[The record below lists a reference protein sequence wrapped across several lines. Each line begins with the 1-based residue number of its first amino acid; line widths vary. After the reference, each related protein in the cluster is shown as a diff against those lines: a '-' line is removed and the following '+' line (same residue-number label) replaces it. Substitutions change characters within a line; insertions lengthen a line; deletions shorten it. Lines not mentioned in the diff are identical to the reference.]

1 MLVYDQLFD
10 SDGNVL
16 DNVIISTAVSA
27 SSTALANTFTEPAS
41 YVFASGVGTAYGFPD
56 TFTGKCLLVVSGSTQ
71 PLATTQVLFCNSKVW
86 YRASVTD
93 NWKDEGNFTT
103 EQLDEVAQLRQK
115 VLGVESLLTGVVP
128 VGTICMFSGTF
139 GGDDNRYPIP
149 LGTSTP
155 NTNWC
160 ICDGVTTNGLV
171 VPDLRNR
178 FIVGSG
184 SDYNTGNTGGAS
196 SQTVSVAGSVGA
208 TTLSVSQMPSHTHT
222 YLKARYVNGYGGG
235 SPYNGCAWGGKNSSD
250 KGVSTSSSSTGGSS
264 SHTHTFTGTSTTVST
279 LPPYYAL
286 AFIIMIKAS
295 A

>member
-16 DNVIISTAVSA
+16 DNVIIGTAVSA

-128 VGTICMFSGTF
+128 LGTICMFSGTF
-139 GGDDNRYPIP
+139 GGVDNRYPIP
-149 LGTSTP
+149 LGTSVP

-184 SDYNTGNTGGAS
+184 SDYITGNTGGAS
-196 SQTVSVAGSVGA
+196 SQSVTVSGSVGS
-208 TTLSVSQMPSHTHT
+208 TTLSTSQMPSHTHSITGT
-222 YLKARYVNGYGGG
+222 YRKDGYGGG
-235 SPYNGCAWGGKNSSD
+235 SPWNGGAWSG
-250 KGVSTSSSSTGGSS
+250 TSSASTGSAGSS
-264 SHTHTFTGTSTTVST
+264 WGHSHDFSGTSTTVTT